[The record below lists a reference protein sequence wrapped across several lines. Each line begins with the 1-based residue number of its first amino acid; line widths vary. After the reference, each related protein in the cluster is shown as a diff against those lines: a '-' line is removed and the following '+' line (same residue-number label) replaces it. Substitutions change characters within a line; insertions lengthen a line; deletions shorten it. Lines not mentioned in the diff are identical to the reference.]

1 MNDYEKYEIECDRIR
16 AENEK
21 LLEEFSLWLKKSGLT
36 ERTVSSHNENVA
48 FYINEFLLY
57 SDIEEAKDG
66 AYSINMYLGY
76 WFIKKAMWSS
86 EASIKSNATSLKKFY
101 TFMNE
106 KGLVDNE
113 TLQDLKDT
121 IKEEMAGW
129 LRAMRKYDDLTI
141 DDVW

>member
-1 MNDYEKYEIECDRIR
+1 MNDYEKYEIECDEIR

-36 ERTVSSHNENVA
+36 DKTVSQHNENA
-48 FYINEFLLY
+48 SFYINEFLLY
-57 SDIEEAKDG
+57 SDINEAKDG
-66 AYSINMYLGY
+66 ACSISMYLGY

-106 KGLVDNE
+106 KGLVDNK

-121 IKEEMAGW
+121 IKEEMPEW
-129 LRAMRKYDDLTI
+129 LAAIRKYDDLTI
-141 DDVW
+141 NDIW